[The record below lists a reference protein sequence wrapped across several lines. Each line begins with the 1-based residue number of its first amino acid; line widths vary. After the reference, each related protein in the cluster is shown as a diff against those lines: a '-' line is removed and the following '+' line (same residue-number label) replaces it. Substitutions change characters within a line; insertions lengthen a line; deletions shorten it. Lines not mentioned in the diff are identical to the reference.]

1 MRKPAALRLRM
12 ERLFPLCDLD
22 LALPGTDRHYTITL
36 PADPNEPL
44 DRFAA
49 VLGARTTE
57 QVRALADRQVAATH
71 AADQARAAVASGER
85 MPYWALAWPSGQ
97 ALAAALLA
105 TPAAV
110 QSRRTLEL
118 GCGLGV
124 TAAAALDAGAALWAA
139 DCFPEALLFCGYNSR
154 RASGRT
160 PHSLLLDWR
169 SPAGRDTCQA
179 LAPFDLLL
187 AADVLYERDD
197 LEPLLSLVP
206 RLLSPT
212 GAFWLAEPG
221 RSVARTFV
229 ATLQERGWH
238 DAETIY
244 ERAWPPFGDTVRV
257 AVHRLTPPA
266 PPLAPPATAATSG
279 ASHAAEHATSAEA

>member
-12 ERLFPLCDLD
+12 ERLFPLRDLD
-22 LALPGTDRHYTITL
+22 LALPGTDKRYTITL
-36 PADPNEPL
+36 PANPNEPL

-49 VLGARTTE
+49 VLGARTME
-57 QVRALADRQVAATH
+57 QARALADRQAAATH
-71 AADQARAAVASGER
+71 AADQARAAIASGER

-105 TPAAV
+105 SPEAARG
-110 QSRRTLEL
+110 RRTLEL

-139 DCFPEALLFCGYNSR
+139 DCFPEALLFCGYNSL
-154 RASGRT
+154 RASGRM

-197 LEPLLSLVP
+197 LDPLLSLVP
-206 RLLSPT
+206 QLLSPT

-238 DAETIY
+238 DKETIY
-244 ERAWPPFGDTVRV
+244 ERSWPPFGDTARV

-279 ASHAAEHATSAEA
+279 ASRAAERTASAKA